1 MKNNMMKKVLVT
13 TAVVAAL
20 ASATLAGCGNSTSS
34 STSSKTTSTASTT
47 ASTTS
52 STASKT
58 SSTASTVSSQATA
71 TGKFEATAVSTNSVK
86 LEAENAS
93 KGSVQKV
100 SFTVGENE
108 DVQVDATIKDN
119 GKFSVYFGG
128 SSEGMNQFGG
138 GDGKFTFTIKPG
150 TYELSITS
158 ETENL
163 TGTAM
168 ITTVPAKALRVTEM
182 QEKIFEVKAN
192 EANEGDEDG
201 FELTVGENELVL
213 FQGSFTNEEGR
224 LEVTLQSQTDESY
237 TRTISFGN
245 IKQHIEVE
253 PGTYNVTV
261 KVVSDVLNG
270 SAVINSVAKEP
281 FMVLEQAENVY
292 TFDAYN
298 APAGTEVEITLTVGE
313 NEKIQF
319 YSSIEE
325 NGELQVTFV
334 PDTKEGDLITVGNGA
349 REVEVE
355 PGTYHLLLTVKS
367 DNLLGG
373 GSITVV
379 SNEAVSEVQE
389 AE

>member
-1 MKNNMMKKVLVT
+1 MKNNMMRKVIVT

-58 SSTASTVSSQATA
+58 SSTASTVSSQATV

-128 SSEGMNQFGG
+128 
-138 GDGKFTFTIKPG
+138 
-150 TYELSITS
+150 LS
-158 ETENL
+158 
-163 TGTAM
+163 TAM

-237 TRTISFGN
+237 TRTITFGN

-261 KVVSDVLNG
+261 RVLSEVLNG
-270 SAVINSVAKEP
+270 NAVISSVAKEP
-281 FMVLEQAENVY
+281 FMVLEQRENVY

-298 APAGTEVEITLTVGE
+298 APAGTETEVTLTVGE
-313 NEKIQF
+313 NEKIRF
-319 YSSIEE
+319 SSSIEE

-349 REVEVE
+349 REVELE
-355 PGTYHLLLTVKS
+355 AGTYHLLLTVKS